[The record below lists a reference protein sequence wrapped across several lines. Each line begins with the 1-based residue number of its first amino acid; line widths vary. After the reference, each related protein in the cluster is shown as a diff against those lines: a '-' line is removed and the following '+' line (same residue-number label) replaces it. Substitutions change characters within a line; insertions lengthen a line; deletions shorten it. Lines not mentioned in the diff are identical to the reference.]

1 LDKLSVV
8 LGVLLGTRLLGK
20 SLSLA
25 TWAGA
30 ALIAAG
36 AALVASGW

>member
-8 LGVLLGTRLLGK
+8 LGVLLGTSLLGE
-20 SLSLA
+20 SLSHA
-25 TWAGA
+25 TWDGA